1 MAQQGSAAPGRR
13 PGLSVCIVAYKDL
26 SRNTRVARQ
35 AAALAQAGH
44 KVTVVGFGALDLRPA
59 AEEGAATAIAAGVPA
74 YPKSLMTILDV
85 ARHML
90 PLPRGAGLRLVASAA
105 VAAERN
111 RSGVFAR
118 RVAALL
124 GGRSFDVIQSHDE
137 KALIAAAAVR
147 RRCGGRLV
155 FDAVEVPFD
164 DEKLP
169 KWPVARAV
177 RLAEMR
183 RELDI
188 ARFAEGWVTVNDA
201 LADDIADRY
210 RVARPLVLRNC
221 QCDGRW
227 PSDGRLRRDLG
238 LTDQARLLLHL
249 NTLRP
254 GEGVETAIDALAEL
268 PPDVHFATL
277 GPEGESGF
285 VARMRRRAAE
295 RGVADRF
302 HVPPLQPVHAIP
314 AYAGGADIG
323 VIARQGI
330 SRNNRLSLP
339 NRLFQMIG
347 ARLPVAATPL
357 PEIARLVREWELG
370 QLFDEGDSTALA
382 AAVRAMMEPAAL
394 AGFRRAVDRAASTLT
409 WERESG
415 PYVKM
420 IETLVAPEPD
430 SAVDPSRRPLRGVF
444 RIRIFSPVVNRMP
457 DAWTRRRN
465 VPEQARSR
473 CRPSCPSVRADA

>member
-1 MAQQGSAAPGRR
+1 MAAPGEAAPGTRL
-13 PGLSVCIVAYKDL
+13 GLSVCIVAYKDL
-26 SRNTRVARQ
+26 SLNTRVSRQ
-35 AAALAQAGH
+35 ATALAAAGH
-44 KVTVVGFGALDLRPA
+44 AVTVIGFGVPELRPTA
-59 AEEGAATAIAAGVPA
+59 QQGAATAIAAGVPA
-74 YPKSLMTILDV
+74 YPKSLMTMLDV
-85 ARHML
+85 ARHVL
-90 PLPRGAGLRLVASAA
+90 PLPGGGGLRLAAAAA

-118 RVAALL
+118 RAVALL
-124 GGRSFDVIQSHDE
+124 HGRSFDVVQAHDE

-177 RLAEMR
+177 RLAER
-183 RELDI
+183 DRELDI
-188 ARFAEGWVTVNDA
+188 ACRDAEGWVTVNDA
-201 LADDIADRY
+201 LADDIADRF
-210 RVARPLVLRNC
+210 RVGRPLVLRNC
-221 QCDGRW
+221 QFEGFW
-227 PSDGRLRRDLG
+227 PPDGRLRRDLG
-238 LTDQARLLLHL
+238 LSEQVRLILHL
-249 NTLRP
+249 NTLRS
-254 GEGVETAIDALAEL
+254 GEGVEMAIDALAEL
-268 PPDVHFATL
+268 PPDVHFAAL

-295 RGVADRF
+295 RGVAERF

-323 VIARQGI
+323 VIAREGI

-357 PEIARLVREWELG
+357 PEIARLVREWQLG
-370 QLFDEGDSTALA
+370 ALFEEGDPKRLA
-382 AAVRAMMEPAAL
+382 AAVRTMIEPAAL
-394 AGFRRAVDRAASTLT
+394 AGFRRAVHRAAASLV

-415 PYVKM
+415 PYVRM
-420 IETLVAPEPD
+420 IETLVAREPRRT
-430 SAVDPSRRPLRGVF
+430 VPSPTPVLRRLA
-444 RIRIFSPVVNRMP
+444 RIRP
-457 DAWTRRRN
+457 
-465 VPEQARSR
+465 Q
-473 CRPSCPSVRADA
+473 